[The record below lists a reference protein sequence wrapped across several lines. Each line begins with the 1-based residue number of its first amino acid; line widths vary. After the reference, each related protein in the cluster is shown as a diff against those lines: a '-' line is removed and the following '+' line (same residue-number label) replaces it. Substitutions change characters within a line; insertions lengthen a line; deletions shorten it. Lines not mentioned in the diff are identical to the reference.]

1 MPCESA
7 HWYVYLVG
15 EGCQLSRQVC
25 VDAVSQSGLCQL
37 RMW

>member
-1 MPCESA
+1 MLRESA

-15 EGCQLSRQVC
+15 EGCQLYRQVC
-25 VDAVSQSGLCQL
+25 VYSVSQAGLFQL